1 MPYIN
6 TETEKLYDTTQS
18 LSKDFPH
25 TSIPLN
31 TTNDILSIN
40 VVYIPL
46 PKIEKYTE
54 SKIYSIKHELLD
66 GKWSLFWESKD
77 LPKDVLDDF
86 ERNKQEVLN
95 RLIERCD
102 EHDNNKIESNLI
114 DILEKENLEIEGYIK
129 ELKPS
134 ESIGLIYTLNKVGEI
149 QDEEDSRVFKNKW
162 EIKEEEQDIEYFKEK
177 LTANKKQIGLSKEN
191 IKNNTLS
198 VPKEISDYKESLLNL
213 TKKEKWYIDTIFPKT
228 PEEL

>member
-6 TETEKLYDTTQS
+6 TETEKLYDTTKS

-40 VVYIPL
+40 VVYISL
-46 PKIEKYTE
+46 PKMEKHTE
-54 SKIYSIKHELLD
+54 SKMYSIKHELLD

-77 LPKDVLDDF
+77 LPKDVLDDL
-86 ERNKQEVLN
+86 ERKKQNALN
-95 RLIERCD
+95 RLIKRCD
-102 EHDNNKIESNLI
+102 EHDQIKMQSDLIENILKQNLELEDEIEKLKSSKNSEEQEKEVNSIKAIIINNK
-114 DILEKENLEIEGYIK
+114 K
-129 ELKPS
+129 
-134 ESIGLIYTLNKVGEI
+134 TLSSCE
-149 QDEEDSRVFKNKW
+149 
-162 EIKEEEQDIEYFKEK
+162 
-177 LTANKKQIGLSKEN
+177 EN

>member
-1 MPYIN
+1 MPYID
-6 TETEKLYDTTQS
+6 TETEKFYDTTQS

-54 SKIYSIKHELLD
+54 SKMYSIKHELLD
-66 GKWSLFWESKD
+66 GEWSLFWESKD
-77 LPKDVLDDF
+77 LSKDSLAVI
-86 ERNKQEVLN
+86 ERSNQEVLN

-102 EHDNNKIESNLI
+102 EHDQIKMQSNLI
-114 DILEKENLEIEGYIK
+114 EYILKQYLELEDKIEKLKSSKDSEEQEKEVNSIK
-129 ELKPS
+129 A
-134 ESIGLIYTLNKVGEI
+134 IIIN
-149 QDEEDSRVFKNKW
+149 
-162 EIKEEEQDIEYFKEK
+162 
-177 LTANKKQIGLSKEN
+177 NKKTLSSCEEN

-198 VPKEISDYKESLLNL
+198 VPKEISDYKESLLDL
-213 TKKEKWYIDTIFPKT
+213 TKKEKWYIDTVFPKT